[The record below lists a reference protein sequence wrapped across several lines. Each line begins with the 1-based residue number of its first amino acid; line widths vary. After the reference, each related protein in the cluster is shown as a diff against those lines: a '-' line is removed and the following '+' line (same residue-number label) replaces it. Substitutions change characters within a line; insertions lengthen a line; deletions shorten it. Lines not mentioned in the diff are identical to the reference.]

1 MRSTRSLIILMP
13 AFAVWISLAVAAPQV
28 AGAPQAAAAS
38 TEKAA
43 PPEETGAARH
53 PAINPGLGPVPTAV
67 QRDTPEKAWRSFW
80 MLGDFGE
87 FALAA
92 HLLDLSEVAPERQ
105 RAVGAEVAEK
115 LYKILKALR
124 LKPASFAGPAAKA
137 GQPAVLPAGDTVAAF
152 RFSRGQM
159 SWEATLHRFVDP
171 SSGQSEWLFSRQTV
185 SIVPFWYQGI
195 VVGEKFLQTEVNP
208 GLGLAP
214 DAVHRQNP
222 RIALEGFLAAGRN
235 GDFDQAA
242 HYLDLSHVPPDRQQA
257 EGRRLAR
264 RLMLIMLRQVW
275 VEPSLVSS
283 EELGTPQQGVQVNQ
297 QRIAEIKVK
306 GHEFPFLMHCQ
317 FVQKLGTVWT
327 FAPQT
332 VGQIDYLYGA
342 LGNGWL
348 GDHLPAVFFSVQFAG
363 LQLWQWLSLLLILA
377 GGWAFGWVLNAII
390 LWIAKAAAARTR
402 VRWDDELVRALDGP
416 LGLII
421 WAFLV
426 SLGAPLVGLT
436 PTARQIT
443 SIGWS
448 MLGLAGLGWLCFR
461 AVDSFANAV
470 RRLVGEKNPVGVG
483 FLPIIS
489 RFAKAMVAV
498 FILIAVLAVM
508 GVEVMGLL
516 AGLGI
521 GGVAVA
527 FAAQKTIENLFGAVS
542 IAGDRP
548 FAVGDYVTIDEVSGT
563 VEDIGM
569 RSVRIRTMPRTLVT
583 IPNAMVMA
591 TKITNFQV
599 RDRIIYNPTLTIAYG
614 ATSEQ
619 LAYIVDEIKRM
630 LLADGR
636 VHPEVQRVRFK
647 GFSPS
652 SLDIEVLCWIS
663 TTDQYAYTAIAE
675 ELNFGL
681 MGIVERS
688 GASFAFPTQQV
699 YLTHAGAPDPERAA
713 AIREEVK
720 KRREDGTLTLPEP
733 PAGLREKLRKQPGM

>member
-1 MRSTRSLIILMP
+1 MQSTRSPIVLWL
-13 AFAVWISLAVAAPQV
+13 AFAAWMTLAATTAPR
-28 AGAPQAAAAS
+28 AAATTPQTAATPQTPTAS
-38 TEKAA
+38 PEKAA
-43 PPEETGAARH
+43 PPEGTAAVR
-53 PAINPGLGPVPTAV
+53 PTSINVGLGPAPTAV
-67 QRDTPEKAWRSFW
+67 QRDTAEKAWRSFW
-80 MLGDFGE
+80 MLGDYGE

-92 HLLDLSEVAPERQ
+92 HLLDLNEVEPERQ

-115 LYKILKALR
+115 LYKVMKALR
-124 LKPASFAGPAAKA
+124 LKPASFGSGAKGGQRTASPA
-137 GQPAVLPAGDTVAAF
+137 PDTVVAF
-152 RFSRGQM
+152 KFSRGQM
-159 SWEATLHRFVDP
+159 TWEATLHRTVDP
-171 SSGQSEWLFSRQTV
+171 ASGSTDWLFTRQTV
-185 SIVPFWYQGI
+185 SIVPFWYQGL
-195 VVGEKFLQTEVNP
+195 VVGEKFLMTEVNP
-208 GLGLAP
+208 GLGPAP
-214 DAVHRQNP
+214 DTVHRQNP
-222 RIALEGFLAAGRN
+222 RIALEGFLEAGRN
-235 GDFDQAA
+235 GDFDLAA
-242 HYLDLSHVPPDRQQA
+242 HYLDLSRIPPGKQRA

-264 RLMLIMLRQVW
+264 RLLLIMLRQVW

-297 QRIAEIKVK
+297 QRIAEIK
-306 GHEFPFLMHCQ
+306 HCQ

-348 GDHLPAVFFSVQFAG
+348 GDHLPSVFFSVQFAG

-377 GGWAFGWVLNAII
+377 IGWAVGRILNALI
-390 LWIAKAAAARTR
+390 LWIAGGLAARTR

-416 LGLII
+416 LGLIL

-443 SIGWS
+443 SIGWNL
-448 MLGLAGLGWLCFR
+448 LGLAGLGWLCFR
-461 AVDSFANAV
+461 AVDSFANAL
-470 RRLVGEKNPVGVG
+470 RRLVGDKNPVGVS
-483 FLPIIS
+483 FLPILA

-498 FILIAVLAVM
+498 FILIAVLAVL

-548 FAVGDYVTIDEVSGT
+548 FAVGDYVTIDEISGT

-583 IPNAMVMA
+583 IPNGMVMA

-599 RDRIIYNPTLTIAYG
+599 RDRIIFNPTLTIAYG
-614 ATSEQ
+614 ATSDQ
-619 LAYIVDEIKRM
+619 LAYIIDEIKRM
-630 LLADGR
+630 LLADER

-652 SLDIEVLCWIS
+652 SLDIEVLCWIC
-663 TTDQYAYTAIAE
+663 TTDQYAYTAISE
-675 ELNFGL
+675 ELNFGI

-699 YLTHAGAPDPERAA
+699 YLTQAGGPDKERAA
-713 AIREEVK
+713 AIREEVRQ
-720 KRREDGTLTLPEP
+720 RRSAGTLALPEP
-733 PAGLREKLRKQPGM
+733 PAGLREKLREKPEK